1 MFSGENIFL
10 FGHGYVGIDLSNI
23 NGAVSKHSLYIPDI
37 NVLLQ
42 KEGGEGMPEHMGS
55 DMLANSG
62 KLNVAVNH
70 KAHRLIG

>member
-1 MFSGENIFL
+1 MLMNQNILL
-10 FGHGYVGIDLSNI
+10 FGTRHMRI
-23 NGAVSKHSLYIPDI
+23 NFRSAYGAVSKHSLYIPDI